1 MKKAIAL
8 YLLVGLVFTP
18 FIYFNNAEEYRG
30 GRSPWG
36 SALGHSFY
44 WPSYL
49 FSVEPV
55 VDGTTAT
62 TFQSSI
68 IEMIKYRNDK
78 LFTGQRNK
86 AHGLMVQKSIGN
98 CMVQAGIDKNNVL
111 DLYKKLLNGDEQEKE
126 IERLSLSVIKQMDG
140 YDFADIIEAGFECRD
155 ELEGSMQEIMDN

>member
-1 MKKAIAL
+1 MKKAIGL
-8 YLLVGLVFTP
+8 YILIVLIFTP
-18 FIYFNNAEEYRG
+18 FIYFNNAEEHRG

-49 FSVEPV
+49 FSIEPV
-55 VDGTTAT
+55 VDGTTTA

-78 LFTGQRNK
+78 LFTGQRSSS
-86 AHGLMVQKSIGN
+86 HGLMIQRSIGN

-111 DLYKKLLNGDEQEKE
+111 DLYKKLLNGDKQEDE
-126 IERLSLSVIKQMDG
+126 IERISLAVIEKMDG
-140 YDFADIIEAGFECRD
+140 YDFADIVEAGVECS
-155 ELEGSMQEIMDN
+155 ETLQGSMAEMMSN